1 MDVLSL
7 VLKKYFMTSII
18 DQTWFS
24 KITRPS
30 RYLGNEINTIKKD
43 YSSVE
48 VSVALAF
55 PDVYEVGISHLGL
68 KILYN
73 ILNSKSWLAAERVFC
88 PWIDLEKELRDQKIA
103 LMTLESGRPLASFD
117 VVGFS
122 LQHELCYTNVLNM
135 LDMAGIPLYSKK
147 RGENDPLII
156 AGGPSCFNPEPI
168 SDFIDLMVI
177 GDGEVVTLEI
187 CRYIQQGKKEKRY
200 NKKDLLSQLCRIK
213 GVYIPPYFHIHY
225 KPDGVIENIEP
236 LKTGYSIVEKALL
249 PNLNETP
256 SPDKQIVPFT
266 EAIHDRLVMEIAR
279 GCTRGC
285 RFCQAGMIYRPVRE
299 KNPDLIIESVQKA
312 LGLTGYEEL
321 SLLSLSSGDYTC
333 IEPLLKALMDR
344 QFASRVAVSLPS
356 LRIDSLDPL
365 IMDQIKRVRKTGFT
379 LAPEAGNERLR
390 KIINKGLTQ
399 DDILNMAQAIYGA
412 GWNLIKFYFMIGL
425 PFENDADIKDIIQLA
440 KKALAMAH
448 KKGKLK
454 TLNIS
459 VSAFVPKAHTPF
471 MWLPMIPLEESQ
483 RRIRI
488 LIEGLRRTHIR
499 VKWNQPEI
507 SWLEGVFARGDRR
520 LGKVLFRAWQ
530 AGAKYD
536 SWGEHFNMRIWKDAF
551 TSTGIDPSFYLYRQR
566 DLDEIFPWEHIKSGV
581 TKEFL
586 KMEWQKA
593 EDAVL
598 TPDCRKHCISCGV
611 CDHKTIKPILV
622 DRTHLTT
629 GIGSAGAG
637 VDINQTGKRY
647 RLSFTKLEQARFL
660 GHLELMRVF
669 IRAFKRADVKM
680 VYSRGYH
687 PKPKLSFTCAL
698 PVGTSSKEETLEIEI
713 SSIPDLLSLKDHIN
727 LQLPTGIRIKSIF
740 EVPLHRKKSRLIEST
755 FMINM
760 PGVDINPDRVIKFGD
775 MNSFPVKKA
784 GKKGEHII
792 DICHLVKSLKFEPPA
807 KIILVLKHIDGP
819 QLKPAEIIKHVF
831 SLSDSEMDTLQIIK
845 IAQVIS

>member
-1 MDVLSL
+1 MSILSL
-7 VLKKYFMTSII
+7 ALKKYFMTSII

-24 KITRPS
+24 NIIRPS
-30 RYLGNEINTIKKD
+30 RYLGNEINAVKKD

-73 ILNSKSWLAAERVFC
+73 ILNNEPWLAAERVFC
-88 PWIDLEKELRDQKIA
+88 PWIDLEKKLRDQKIP
-103 LMTLESGRPLASFD
+103 LMTLESSRPMASFD

-135 LDMAGIPLYSKK
+135 LNMAGIPLYSKK

-177 GDGEVVTLEI
+177 GDGEAVTLEI
-187 CRYIQQGKKEKRY
+187 CRYIQQGKKEKGY
-200 NKKDLLSQLCRIK
+200 NKKGLLSQLCRIK
-213 GVYIPPYFHIHY
+213 GVYIPSYFHVHY
-225 KPDGVIENIEP
+225 KPDGIIENIEP
-236 LKTGYSIVEKALL
+236 LETGYSVVEKALL
-249 PNLNETP
+249 PNIDEVP

-266 EAIHDRLVMEIAR
+266 EAVHDRLVMEIAR

-299 KNPDLIIESVQKA
+299 RDPDLIMESVQKA
-312 LGLTGYEEL
+312 LALTGYEEL

-356 LRIDSLDPL
+356 LRIDSLDPM

-425 PFENDADIKDIIQLA
+425 PFEDDDDIKDIIQLA
-440 KKALAMAH
+440 KKALAMAP
-448 KKGKLK
+448 KKGKLR
-454 TLNIS
+454 TLNL
-459 VSAFVPKAHTPF
+459 SASTFVPKSHTPF
-471 MWLPMIPLEESQ
+471 MWLPMISLEESQ
-483 RRIRI
+483 RRIRM

-507 SWLEGVFARGDRR
+507 SWLEGIFARGDRR

-566 DLDEIFPWEHIKSGV
+566 NLDEIFPWEHIKSGV

-598 TPDCRKHCISCGV
+598 TPDCRTHCISCGV
-611 CDHKTIKPILV
+611 CDHKTIDPVLV
-622 DRTHLTT
+622 DRTHLMA
-629 GIGSAGAG
+629 GIDSGAG
-637 VDINQTGKRY
+637 VDLNQTGKRY
-647 RLSFTKLEQARFL
+647 RLVFTKLEQARFL
-660 GHLELMRVF
+660 GHLELMRMF

-698 PVGTSSKEETLEIEI
+698 PVGTSSEEETLEIEI
-713 SSIPDLLSLKDHIN
+713 SSTPNLLSLKDHIN

-740 EVPLHRKKSRLIEST
+740 ELPLHRKKSRLIEST

-760 PGVDINPDRVIKFGD
+760 PGVDINPDTVIRFGD
-775 MNSFPVKKA
+775 IDSFPVKKV

-792 DICHLVKSLKFEPPA
+792 DICLLVKSLKFEPPDR
-807 KIILVLKHIDGP
+807 IMLVLKHIDGP

-831 SLSDSEMDTLQIIK
+831 SISNSEMGALQITK